1 MAQAAWQ
8 KLKGTSD
15 TFYDRWVREEERV
28 PQLEGL
34 HVDDLCTVELAPW
47 ERKGGK
53 GVYVNLAGQRVA
65 DAHICEIPPGGRLN
79 PEKHMY
85 EEMVLV
91 IRGRG
96 ATTVWNEGEPKLTFE
111 WQTGSLFALPLNSWH
126 QLYNGS
132 GSEPARYL
140 AFTDAPLVLN
150 RFRSLDFV
158 FGCTHVF
165 RDRYTYSEDY
175 FAAPGKEFSDAIL
188 RTNFVPDLF
197 TTPMIPSPR
206 YKTPFRRFVLAG
218 GTLSAHMGETPVGQ
232 YQFGHR
238 HGAGAHIIWLKG
250 TGYDLTWETGT
261 KNVKRINWHPWTMT
275 SPPDW
280 WYHEHFNTGP
290 EPALK
295 LALHF
300 NIRVSQVGAD
310 LLEYQTPILNEVAY
324 DDEDPEIRR
333 DFVRELEK
341 NGLALDMEEIDKF
354 DREYRAD
361 RRAAVGG

>member
-1 MAQAAWQ
+1 
-8 KLKGTSD
+8 
-15 TFYDRWVREEERV
+15 
-28 PQLEGL
+28 
-34 HVDDLCTVELAPW
+34 
-47 ERKGGK
+47 
-53 GVYVNLAGQRVA
+53 
-65 DAHICEIPPGGRLN
+65 
-79 PEKHMY
+79 
-85 EEMVLV
+85 
-91 IRGRG
+91 
-96 ATTVWNEGEPKLTFE
+96 
-111 WQTGSLFALPLNSWH
+111 LFALPLNSWH

-165 RDRYTYSEDY
+165 RDRYTHAEDY

-206 YKTPFRRFVLAG
+206 YRTPFRRFVLAG

-238 HGAGAHIIWLKG
+238 HGAGAHIIWLRG

-261 KNVKRINWHPWTMT
+261 KNIKKINWHPWTMT

-324 DDEDPEIRR
+324 DDEDPQIRR

-341 NGLALDMEEIDKF
+341 NGLALDMEEIDRF

-361 RRAAVGG
+361 RKAAVGA